1 MNDSTNIKDEEYSS
15 LLEDNK
21 LLASRVDIY
30 KEEIETLKG
39 KLEYTGNL
47 FALYE
52 SVLNC
57 AKEESKELAVEIKKL
72 KEENEQL
79 QTKLKKD

>member
-1 MNDSTNIKDEEYSS
+1 MVGDCITKEEYSS

-21 LLASRVDIY
+21 LLQSKINIY
-30 KEEIETLKG
+30 REEISVLKG

-52 SVLNC
+52 SVVNC
-57 AKEESKELAVEIKKL
+57 AKEESKELSAELKALRDENDMLKAKL
-72 KEENEQL
+72 GK
-79 QTKLKKD
+79 

>member
-1 MNDSTNIKDEEYSS
+1 MGCEDYISNEEYNS

-21 LLASRVDIY
+21 LLESKINIY
-30 KEEIETLKG
+30 KEEIAVLKG

-52 SVLNC
+52 SVVNC
-57 AKEESKELAVEIKKL
+57 AKEESKELSAELKKL
-72 KEENEQL
+72 REENDML
-79 QTKLKKD
+79 KAKLES